1 MKTAFR
7 AVSGIVVEVA
17 TYPENAKLSDC
28 FHADLG
34 FVPQPVDQFGKPVPV
49 AVGMTWD
56 GHALLPAPALPPPAP
71 PVPDVISDR
80 QCFQQ
85 LAAMGKISQD
95 EAIAAV
101 TVGALPKAV
110 SDGIAALPA
119 EQQFPARMLLCGAT
133 EFHRLHPMAL
143 VFLAFFGLGEPDRD
157 PLWTAAAAL

>member
-1 MKTAFR
+1 MAAAFR
-7 AVSGIVVEVA
+7 SVSGIVAEVA
-17 TYPENAKLSDC
+17 SYPDGAKLSDC

-34 FVPQPVDQFGKPVPV
+34 FQPVPDGAAVS
-49 AVGMTWD
+49 VGMTWD
-56 GHALLPAPALPPPAP
+56 GKAFGPTPAPPPPPAV
-71 PVPDVISDR
+71 VPDVISDR

-85 LAAMGKISQD
+85 LAVMGKISQD
-95 EAIAAV
+95 EALAAV

-143 VFLAFFGLGEPDRD
+143 VFLAFFGLGEADRD